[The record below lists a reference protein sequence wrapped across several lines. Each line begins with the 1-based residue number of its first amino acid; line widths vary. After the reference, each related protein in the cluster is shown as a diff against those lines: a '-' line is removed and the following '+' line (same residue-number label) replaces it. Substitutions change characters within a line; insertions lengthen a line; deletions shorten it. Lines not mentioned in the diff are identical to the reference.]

1 VGQPR
6 RCSNRARY
14 RTGKPQELVASLE
27 DQLETL
33 ANDFASLTVPERL
46 DLLLEFADALP
57 EVPEHLAEHPDL
69 LERVVECQSPVFLLV
84 ELEENLVKIHFT
96 VPREAPTTRGF
107 ASILHS
113 LLNGRPAD
121 EVLGASD
128 SIPDSLSLSAA
139 VSPLRLRGMRGM
151 LARIKRQVEQKR

>member
-1 VGQPR
+1 MTRLDSQVD
-6 RCSNRARY
+6 
-14 RTGKPQELVASLE
+14 ELA
-27 DQLETL
+27 
-33 ANDFASLTVPERL
+33 ADFAALSIQDRL
-46 DLLLEFADALP
+46 NLLLEFSESLP
-57 EVPEHLAEHPDL
+57 EVPQALKEHPDL

-84 ELEENLVKIHFT
+84 EVQDSVVTIHFT

-113 LLNGRPAD
+113 LLNGKSVE

-128 SIPDSLSLSAA
+128 SIPDSLSLSDA

-151 LARIKRQVEQKR
+151 LHRIKRQVEQKS

>member
-1 VGQPR
+1 MI
-6 RCSNRARY
+6 
-14 RTGKPQELVASLE
+14 SLE
-27 DQLETL
+27 QQLAEL
-33 ANDFASLTVPERL
+33 SSDFASLTVPERL
-46 DLLLEFADALP
+46 DLLLEFADDLP
-57 EVPEHLAEHPDL
+57 DVPQRLVDHPDL

-84 ELEENLVKIHFT
+84 EVEGGIVFTHFT

-107 ASILHS
+107 ASILHT
-113 LLNGRPAD
+113 LLDGRSVE

>member
-1 VGQPR
+1 M
-6 RCSNRARY
+6 
-14 RTGKPQELVASLE
+14 ASLE
-27 DQLETL
+27 AQLDEL
-33 ANDFASLTVPERL
+33 AADFAGLTVPERL
-46 DLLLEFADALP
+46 DLLLEFADNLP
-57 EVPEHLAEHPDL
+57 GVPQRLIDHPDL

-84 ELEENLVKIHFT
+84 EVTDGQVHTHFT

-107 ASILHS
+107 ASILHT
-113 LLNGRPAD
+113 LLNGRTVP

-151 LARIKRQVEQKR
+151 LARIKRQVEQKS